1 MENLKVKFMIA
12 RNVCV
17 IVKKKKEGTHGKL
30 WLVGVTIEGG
40 HWSERTVS
48 VVIVGWLVSR
58 ARVVL
63 GKKRTSCAATLV
75 WLLGWQ
81 AHWFVR
87 K

>member
-1 MENLKVKFMIA
+1 MDGEQWLVGVTGEA
-12 RNVCV
+12 YHWLE
-17 IVKKKKEGTHGKL
+17 KEGTHGKL